1 MAALDPVVEELF
13 LGIAHALFVN
23 RLHVLR
29 LTEVVRLGI
38 KPDPHDQNME
48 VPKEIDADL
57 IQQAFA
63 YVLRH
68 FPPTFGGRLESARA
82 RWIRLA

>member
-1 MAALDPVVEELF
+1 MAAFDPAVEEMF

-48 VPKEIDADL
+48 VPQEIDKDL

-68 FPPTFGGRLESARA
+68 FPQTFAGKIEAAKA

>member
-1 MAALDPVVEELF
+1 MAALDPVHEELF

-48 VPKEIDADL
+48 VPPDVDKDL
-57 IQQAFA
+57 INQAFA

-68 FPPTFGGRLESARA
+68 FPQSFSGKIEAARA
-82 RWIRLA
+82 RWARLA

>member
-1 MAALDPVVEELF
+1 MAMDPGTEELF

-38 KPDPHDQNME
+38 RPDPDDGNME
-48 VPKEIDADL
+48 VPPEVDREL
-57 IQQAFA
+57 IQQAFS
-63 YVLRH
+63 YVLHH
-68 FPPTFGGRLESARA
+68 FPPSFSGKIEAAKA
-82 RWIRLA
+82 RWVRLA

>member
-1 MAALDPVVEELF
+1 MAALDPVLEEIF
-13 LGIAHALFVN
+13 QGIAHALFVN

-48 VPKEIDADL
+48 VPQEIDREL

-68 FPPTFGGRLESARA
+68 FPASFAPKIEQAKA

>member
-1 MAALDPVVEELF
+1 
-13 LGIAHALFVN
+13 
-23 RLHVLR
+23 
-29 LTEVVRLGI
+29 
-38 KPDPHDQNME
+38 ME
-48 VPKEIDADL
+48 VPQEVDREL

-68 FPPTFGGRLESARA
+68 FPQTFSGKMEAAKA

>member
-1 MAALDPVVEELF
+1 MALDPGTEELF

-38 KPDPHDQNME
+38 RPDPNDQNME
-48 VPKEIDADL
+48 VPLDVDREL
-57 IQQAFA
+57 ISQAIA
-63 YVLRH
+63 YVQRH
-68 FPPTFGGRLESARA
+68 FPSAFSPKIDAAKA
-82 RWIRLA
+82 RWITLA